1 MSFKI
6 VRGAF
11 AMMSSLIAT
20 SSLFA
25 GSAQES
31 CCCVKPNGCEGVT
44 LCHTQPDMD
53 WNRFHFDIGFILEQ
67 ARVTGGAYAYTAPSL
82 NTLPNTSVTIAT
94 PKFDTDFGVI
104 AAFGYDFEHDHWYSN
119 ATFKWLSTTGK
130 GSVAS
135 EFGTSVVPMG
145 IWYQGLFGDSDL
157 GTVSTAAT
165 KFSIN
170 YYDLALELGRGMY
183 VTDCL
188 VINPHAALQF
198 SFIYDTVTNTYGG
211 GTLPAG
217 NALIRR
223 QNTDFWG
230 VGPAFGL
237 DTNWIFSEGWAM
249 FLDTS
254 AAVLLSYSTASDSL
268 TNAGAAVTGVST
280 GKIPTF
286 APTIR
291 SLLGLSYERK
301 IYCDQQMLRL
311 RAGWDTTIFWNQFN
325 HIDVVNGAGTVSSI
339 EGYAGNPGFD
349 SYFLR
354 EGNTFGL
361 TGFLLDLSW
370 SF

>member
-6 VRGAF
+6 VRGAL
-11 AMMSSLIAT
+11 AMMSSLLAT

-31 CCCVKPNGCEGVT
+31 CCCVKPNGCQGVT

-53 WNRFHFDIGFILEQ
+53 WNRFHVDVGFILEQ
-67 ARVTGGAYAYTAPSL
+67 ARVTGAAYAYTAPSL
-82 NTLPNTSVTIAT
+82 SDIPNTGVTIAT
-94 PKFDTDFGVI
+94 PEFDTDFGVI
-104 AAFGYDFEHDHWYSN
+104 AAIGYDFEHDHWYSN
-119 ATFKWLSTTGK
+119 ATFKWLSTTGTN
-130 GSVAS
+130 GVSSA
-135 EFGTSVVPMG
+135 FGTSVVPMG
-145 IWYQGLFGDSDL
+145 IWYQSLVGGSNL
-157 GTVSTAAT
+157 TAVSTANT
-165 KFSIN
+165 NFEIN
-170 YYDLALELGRGMY
+170 YYDLVLEVGRGMY

-198 SFIYDTVTNTYGG
+198 SFIYDNVTNTYGG
-211 GTLPAG
+211 GNLPAG
-217 NALIRR
+217 NALIRE
-223 QNTDFWG
+223 QETDFWG

-237 DTNWIFSEGWAM
+237 DTSWMFSEGWSM

-254 AAVLLSYSTASDSL
+254 AAILLSYSTANDSL
-268 TNAGAAVTGVST
+268 TNGSTLSTSVTT
-280 GKIPTF
+280 GQIPTF

-291 SLLGLSYERK
+291 SLLGFSYERK

-325 HIDVVNGAGTVSSI
+325 HIDVVNGAG
-339 EGYAGNPGFD
+339 AGTQTGFD

-361 TGFLLDLSW
+361 TGLVLDLSW